1 MKLMALISGLFFVAG
16 HAMAAVKTCQTA
28 AEIKAHVET
37 PAPEDFCYH
46 RVLDPTVDLVSAK
59 TIPTFNQ
66 LKSNLEVAFLNT
78 KRDFD
83 GAQASCASIGDGWHA
98 PASNNWNVSPRANDN
113 SNSLE
118 AVGEYFKRFIGWS
131 IWSSSTVS
139 DSTYNAWGVYL
150 AGGYTYYGSKT
161 NSFNVVCVRP

>member
-1 MKLMALISGLFFVAG
+1 MKLIALISGLFFVAG
-16 HAMAAVKTCQTA
+16 HAMAAVRTCQTA

-46 RVLDPTVDLVSAK
+46 KVLDPTVDLVSAK

-131 IWSSSTVS
+131 IWSSSTLTS
-139 DSTYNAWGVYL
+139 SRSNAWIVSLTY
-150 AGGYTYYGSKT
+150 GYTSTT
-161 NSFNVVCVRP
+161 NKDYSSYVVCVRP